1 MNDSIESEQ
10 HMSAIVDAVE
20 NQQKSIEDV
29 NDKLK
34 EVAHLVE
41 NNAASAQ
48 ENTTICQ
55 SLDECAQCL
64 KSMADSF
71 KLN

>member
-1 MNDSIESEQ
+1 MASD
-10 HMSAIVDAVE
+10 
-20 NQQKSIEDV
+20 IEDV
-29 NDKLK
+29 NYKLK

-48 ENTTICQ
+48 ENIAICQ
-55 SLDECAQCL
+55 SLDQCAQYL